1 MNNGLYNGLD
11 SGLNQGRFSGLD
23 NGLALGLF
31 GNVRAKLDKDVIPYI
46 ENAKIMRAQEI
57 FAINYLVTNT
67 KKFFL
72 WDKIKA
78 IYPFLGDTLL
88 SNAFNLKIPI
98 DSNSAYR
105 LNFGTNSP
113 LITRFGVEFIG
124 NNALSWATTNLI
136 PSQVLIKGNLA
147 LGCYINGGNL
157 GGSPF
162 PATMGS
168 STTENTNTDVTNLT
182 IRTTGKY
189 FIPNGEAQPFI
200 SSSDTTITGNY
211 IGTALNGLA
220 NLYRNGIELG
230 NTATSTNGGIS
241 GSPIFIGALGQQNI
255 SITYQNVRLGIC
267 FISTGLTKID
277 VRNFDMI
284 IQNYVSIL
292 NRR

>member
-98 DSNSAYR
+98 DSTSAYR
-105 LNFGTNSP
+105 LSFGTNSP

-124 NNALSWATTNLI
+124 SDYYSWATTNLI

-157 GGSPF
+157 GGSPY
-162 PATMGS
+162 PVTMGS
-168 STTENTNTDVTNLT
+168 STTSGTNTDVTNLT

-189 FIPNGEAQPFI
+189 FVPNGDAQPFV

-241 GSPIFIGALGQQNI
+241 GSPIFIGALGHNI
-255 SITYQNVRLGIC
+255 DITYQNVRLGIC

>member
-78 IYPFLGDTLL
+78 IYPFLGDTLF
-88 SNAFNLKIPI
+88 SNTFNLKIPI
-98 DSNSAYR
+98 DSTSAYR
-105 LNFGTNSP
+105 LNFNDNSP

-124 NNALSWATTNLI
+124 NYNSWATTHLI

-157 GGSPF
+157 GGSPY

-168 STTENTNTDVTNLT
+168 FTNTHTDATALN
-182 IRTTGKY
+182 IRPTGKY
-189 FIPNGEAQPFI
+189 FIPNGQAQPFV

-211 IGTALNGLA
+211 IGTTLNGLA

-241 GSPIFIGALGQQNI
+241 GSPILIGAVGGDI
-255 SITYQNVRLGIC
+255 GATYQNVRLGIC

>member
-105 LNFGTNSP
+105 LNFNNNSP

-124 NNALSWATTNLI
+124 SDSSSWATTNLI

-157 GGSPF
+157 GGSPY
-162 PATMGS
+162 PVTMGS
-168 STTENTNTDVTNLT
+168 STTSNTNTDVTNLT
-182 IRTTGKY
+182 IRTTNKY
-189 FIPNGEAQPFI
+189 FVPNGDAQPFV

-241 GSPIFIGALGQQNI
+241 GSPIFIGALGQNI
-255 SITYQNVRLGIC
+255 NSTYQNVRLGIC

>member
-1 MNNGLYNGLD
+1 MVNGLYNGLD
-11 SGLNQGRFSGLD
+11 NGLQNGEFNGLD

-98 DSNSAYR
+98 DSTSAYR
-105 LNFGTNSP
+105 LNFNNSP
-113 LITRFGVEFIG
+113 LITRFGVDLSNSF
-124 NNALSWATTNLI
+124 SWATTNLI

-157 GGSPF
+157 GDSPY
-162 PATMGS
+162 PVTMGS
-168 STTENTNTDVTNLT
+168 STTSNTNTDVINLA
-182 IRTTGKY
+182 IRTTNKN
-189 FIPNGEAQPFI
+189 FIPNGEAQPFV

-241 GSPIFIGALGQQNI
+241 GSPIFIGALGQNT

>member
-1 MNNGLYNGLD
+1 MSNGLYNGLD
-11 SGLNQGRFSGLD
+11 
-23 NGLALGLF
+23 NGLFNGLYSNDI
-31 GNVRAKLDKDVIPYI
+31 GARLDKDVIPYI

-78 IYPFLGDTLL
+78 IYPFLGDTLF

-98 DSNSAYR
+98 DSTSAYR
-105 LNFGTNSP
+105 LNFDTISP

-124 NNALSWATTNLI
+124 NTYSWATTNLI

-157 GGSPF
+157 GGSPY

-168 STTENTNTDVTNLT
+168 STTSNTNTDVTNLT

-189 FIPNGEAQPFI
+189 FIPNGEDQPFV

-241 GSPIFIGALGQQNI
+241 GSPIFIGALGQNKD
-255 SITYQNVRLGIC
+255 STHQNVRLGIC

>member
-78 IYPFLGDTLL
+78 IYPFLGDTLF

-98 DSNSAYR
+98 DSTSAYR
-105 LNFGTNSP
+105 LNFDTNSP

-124 NNALSWATTNLI
+124 SNSSSWATTNLI

-157 GGSPF
+157 GGSPY
-162 PATMGS
+162 PVTMGS
-168 STTENTNTDVTNLT
+168 STTSDTSWDSTNLV
-182 IRTTGKY
+182 ISTTNKY
-189 FIPNGEAQPFI
+189 FMPNGQAQPFVF
-200 SSSDTTITGNY
+200 SSDTTITGNY

-241 GSPIFIGALGQQNI
+241 GSPICIGALGQNI
-255 SITYQNVRLGIC
+255 GITHQNVRLGIC

>member
-1 MNNGLYNGLD
+1 MVNGLYNGLD
-11 SGLNQGRFSGLD
+11 NGLQNGEFNGLD

-78 IYPFLGDTLL
+78 IYPFLGDTFL

-98 DSNSAYR
+98 DSTSAYR
-105 LNFGTNSP
+105 LNFNNSP
-113 LITRFGVEFIG
+113 LITRFGVEFG
-124 NNALSWATTNLI
+124 VGGGSSWATTNLI

-157 GGSPF
+157 GGSPY

-168 STTENTNTDVTNLT
+168 STTSNTNTDVTQLQIQTAN
-182 IRTTGKY
+182 KY
-189 FIPNGEAQPFI
+189 FIPNGDAQPFV

-241 GSPIFIGALGQQNI
+241 GSPICIGALGQNI

>member
-78 IYPFLGDTLL
+78 IYPFLGDTLF

-98 DSNSAYR
+98 DSTSAYR
-105 LNFGTNSP
+105 LNFNDNSP

-124 NNALSWATTNLI
+124 SITSWATTNLI

-157 GGSPF
+157 GGSPY
-162 PATMGS
+162 PVTMGS
-168 STTENTNTDVTNLT
+168 STTSGTNTDVTNLT

-189 FIPNGEAQPFI
+189 FVPNGDAQPFV

-241 GSPIFIGALGQQNI
+241 GSPICIGASGQQNI
-255 SITYQNVRLGIC
+255 PITYQNVRLGIC

>member
-98 DSNSAYR
+98 DSTSAYR
-105 LNFGTNSP
+105 LNFDTNSP

-124 NNALSWATTNLI
+124 SNTSSWATTHLI

-157 GGSPF
+157 GGSQY

-168 STTENTNTDVTNLT
+168 STTSDTNTDVTDLN

-189 FIPNGEAQPFI
+189 FIPNGEAQPFV

-241 GSPIFIGALGQQNI
+241 GSPIFIGALGNNI
-255 SITYQNVRLGIC
+255 GFTHQNVRLGIC

>member
-1 MNNGLYNGLD
+1 MSNGLYNGLD

-98 DSNSAYR
+98 DSDSAYR
-105 LNFGTNSP
+105 LNFDTNSP

-124 NNALSWATTNLI
+124 SNTSSWATTNLI

-157 GGSPF
+157 GGSQYPV
-162 PATMGS
+162 TMGS
-168 STTENTNTDVTNLT
+168 STTSDTNTDVTNLT

-189 FIPNGEAQPFI
+189 FIPNGDAQPFV

-241 GSPIFIGALGQQNI
+241 GSPIFIGALGQNI
-255 SITYQNVRLGIC
+255 GFTHQNVRLGIC

>member
-1 MNNGLYNGLD
+1 MVNGLYNGLD
-11 SGLNQGRFSGLD
+11 NGLQNGEFNGLD

-98 DSNSAYR
+98 DSTSAYR
-105 LNFGTNSP
+105 LDFNNNSP
-113 LITRFGVEFIG
+113 LITRFGVEFFG
-124 NNALSWATTNLI
+124 SNWATTNLI

-157 GGSPF
+157 GGSPY

-168 STTENTNTDVTNLT
+168 STTSNTNTDVTTLN
-182 IRTTGKY
+182 IRTAGKY
-189 FIPNGEAQPFI
+189 FIPNGEAQPFV

-241 GSPIFIGALGQQNI
+241 GSPIFIGALGQNI

>member
-98 DSNSAYR
+98 DSTSAYR
-105 LNFGTNSP
+105 LNFDTNSP

-124 NNALSWATTNLI
+124 SNTFSWATTHLI

-157 GGSPF
+157 GGSQY

-168 STTENTNTDVTNLT
+168 STTSDTNTDVTDLN

-189 FIPNGEAQPFI
+189 FIPNGEAQPFV

-241 GSPIFIGALGQQNI
+241 GSPIFIGALGKNI
-255 SITYQNVRLGIC
+255 AFTHQNVRLGIC

>member
-1 MNNGLYNGLD
+1 MNGLYNGLD
-11 SGLNQGRFSGLD
+11 NGLTKGEFNGLD

-98 DSNSAYR
+98 NSTSAYR
-105 LNFGTNSP
+105 LSWNDNSP

-124 NNALSWATTNLI
+124 SNRYSWATTNLI

-157 GGSPF
+157 GGSPY
-162 PATMGS
+162 PVTMGS
-168 STTENTNTDVTNLT
+168 STTSNTNTDVTQLQIQTAN
-182 IRTTGKY
+182 KY
-189 FIPNGEAQPFI
+189 FIPNGDAQPFV

-241 GSPIFIGALGQQNI
+241 GSPIFIGALGQNI
-255 SITYQNVRLGIC
+255 IGTYQNVRLGIC

>member
-78 IYPFLGDTLL
+78 IYPFLGDTLF

-98 DSNSAYR
+98 DSTSAYR
-105 LNFGTNSP
+105 LNFDTNSP

-124 NNALSWATTNLI
+124 SNSSSWATTNLI

-157 GGSPF
+157 GGSPY
-162 PATMGS
+162 PVTMGS
-168 STTENTNTDVTNLT
+168 STTSDTNTDSTGLI
-182 IRTTGKY
+182 IRTTNKY
-189 FIPNGEAQPFI
+189 FMPNGQAQPFVF
-200 SSSDTTITGNY
+200 SSDTTITGNY

-241 GSPIFIGALGQQNI
+241 GSPICIGALGQNI
-255 SITYQNVRLGIC
+255 GITHQNVRLGIC

>member
-1 MNNGLYNGLD
+1 MVNGLYNGLD
-11 SGLNQGRFSGLD
+11 NGLQNGEFNGLD

-98 DSNSAYR
+98 NSTSAYR
-105 LNFGTNSP
+105 LSWNDNSP

-124 NNALSWATTNLI
+124 SNWASWATTNLI

-157 GGSPF
+157 GGSPY

-168 STTENTNTDVTNLT
+168 STTLNTKTDVISLA
-182 IRTTGKY
+182 IRTTNKY
-189 FIPNGEAQPFI
+189 FVPNGDDQPFV

-241 GSPIFIGALGQQNI
+241 GSPIFIGALGQNI
-255 SITYQNVRLGIC
+255 GSTYQNVRLGIC

>member
-98 DSNSAYR
+98 DSTSAYR
-105 LNFGTNSP
+105 LNFDTNSP

-124 NNALSWATTNLI
+124 SNTFSWATTHLI

-157 GGSPF
+157 GGSQY

-168 STTENTNTDVTNLT
+168 STTSDTNTDVTDLN

-189 FIPNGEAQPFI
+189 FIPNGEAQPFV

-241 GSPIFIGALGQQNI
+241 GSPICIGALGQNI
-255 SITYQNVRLGIC
+255 GFTHQNVRLGIC

>member
-98 DSNSAYR
+98 DSTSAYR
-105 LNFGTNSP
+105 LNFDTNSP

-124 NNALSWATTNLI
+124 SNTFSWATTHLI

-157 GGSPF
+157 GGSQY

-168 STTENTNTDVTNLT
+168 STTSDTNTDVTDLN

-189 FIPNGEAQPFI
+189 FIPNGEAQPFV

-241 GSPIFIGALGQQNI
+241 GSPIFIGALGNNI
-255 SITYQNVRLGIC
+255 GFTHQNVRLGIC

>member
-1 MNNGLYNGLD
+1 MSNGLYNGLD

-105 LNFGTNSP
+105 LNFDTNSP

-124 NNALSWATTNLI
+124 SNTSSWATTHLI

-157 GGSPF
+157 GGSSYPV
-162 PATMGS
+162 TMGS
-168 STTENTNTDVTNLT
+168 STTSDTNTDVTNLT

-189 FIPNGEAQPFI
+189 FIPNGEAQPFV

-241 GSPIFIGALGQQNI
+241 GSPIFIGALGQNI
-255 SITYQNVRLGIC
+255 AFTHQNVRLGIC

>member
-105 LNFGTNSP
+105 LNFDTNLP

-124 NNALSWATTNLI
+124 NSSSWATTNLI

-157 GGSPF
+157 GGSLY

-168 STTENTNTDVTNLT
+168 STTSNTNTDVISLA
-182 IRTTGKY
+182 IRTTNKY
-189 FIPNGEAQPFI
+189 FVPNGDAQPFI

-241 GSPIFIGALGQQNI
+241 GSPIFIGALGQNI
-255 SITYQNVRLGIC
+255 ISTYQNVRLGIC

>member
-98 DSNSAYR
+98 DSTSAYR
-105 LNFGTNSP
+105 LSFNDYSP

-124 NNALSWATTNLI
+124 NYNSWATTNLI

-157 GGSPF
+157 GGSSPY

-168 STTENTNTDVTNLT
+168 STTGNTKTDATDLI
-182 IRTTGKY
+182 IRSTGKY
-189 FIPNGEAQPFI
+189 FIPNGETQPFVF
-200 SSSDTTITGNY
+200 SSDTTITGNY

-241 GSPIFIGALGQQNI
+241 GSPILIGALGQNI
-255 SITYQNVRLGIC
+255 NETYQNVRLGIC

>member
-78 IYPFLGDTLL
+78 IYPFLGDTLF

-98 DSNSAYR
+98 DSTSAYR
-105 LNFGTNSP
+105 LNFNNNSP

-124 NNALSWATTNLI
+124 NSNSWATTNLI

-157 GGSPF
+157 GGSPY

-168 STTENTNTDVTNLT
+168 STTTYSKTDVTDLI

-189 FIPNGEAQPFI
+189 FIPNGEDQPFV

-241 GSPIFIGALGQQNI
+241 GSPICIGVLGQNI
-255 SITYQNVRLGIC
+255 DITYQKVRLGIC